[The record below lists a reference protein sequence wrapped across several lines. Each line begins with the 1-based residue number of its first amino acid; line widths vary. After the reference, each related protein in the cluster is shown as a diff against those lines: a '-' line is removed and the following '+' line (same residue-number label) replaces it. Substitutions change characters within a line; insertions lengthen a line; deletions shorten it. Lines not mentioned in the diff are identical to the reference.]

1 MVLFHYFGL
10 INTKQINIKKLIQSN
25 MKKLPVELKVIGII
39 HSPYKTVEEAPRQGL
54 ETLSEIEIFKEYEE
68 GLTDISDF
76 THLHVFYWLH
86 KSKGYK
92 LMVNTP
98 WDARPHG
105 VFTTRSPHHPNPL
118 AYSVV
123 SLLERRGDTLRVT
136 GLEAIEG
143 TPVIDIKPYIK
154 ELDAKIDAIS
164 GWSENIDFKF

>member
-1 MVLFHYFGL
+1 
-10 INTKQINIKKLIQSN
+10 
-25 MKKLPVELKVIGII
+25 MKTIPVKLKVIGVI
-39 HSPYKTVEEAPRQGL
+39 HSTYKTVEEAPRQGT
-54 ETLSEIEIFKEYEE
+54 ENISEIEIFKEYKE

-76 THLHVFYWLH
+76 THLHIFYWLH

-98 WDARPHG
+98 WDNKPHG

-118 AYSVV
+118 AFSVV
-123 SLLERRGDTLRVT
+123 TLLERRENILRVI

-154 ELDAKIDAIS
+154 KLDLKNDAIS
-164 GWSENIDFKF
+164 GWSENVEFKF

>member
-1 MVLFHYFGL
+1 MIL
-10 INTKQINIKKLIQSN
+10 IKNTISKFV
-25 MKKLPVELKVIGII
+25 MKTITVELKIIGKI
-39 HSPYKTVEEAPRQGL
+39 HSKYKTVEEAPRQGL
-54 ETLSEIEIFKEYEE
+54 EVLSEIEIFKEFEE
-68 GLTDISDF
+68 GLTDIQDF

-98 WDARPHG
+98 WDTKPHG
-105 VFTTRSPHHPNPL
+105 VFSTRSPNHPNSL

-123 SLLERRGDTLRVT
+123 SLLERKGNILRVM
-136 GLEAIEG
+136 GLEAIDG

-154 ELDAKIDAIS
+154 KLDLKNDAIS